1 MNVIQVNDKTNVIKL
16 DNVEYKPYDLNSLP
30 KIFGCIEYGYRQ
42 YEDGKL
48 VNAITLDEGISEWF
62 NFKGLTYVRA

>member
-30 KIFGCIEYGYRQ
+30 KTFGCIEYGYRQ

-48 VNAITLDEGISEWF
+48 VNAVTLDEGINEWF